1 MKSDRELMKLLES
14 DPNAGM
20 VQIMEQ
26 YLKLVHSIAA
36 DLKNPEDVK
45 DCINETFT
53 DFYRY
58 RSSFDPDKGSLDHY
72 LAAITRRNAAD
83 IAARN
88 KKHTSEELPEQAGID
103 PVNTWDRQIDLE
115 SAIQGLSS
123 MDAALI
129 RMKYYQGKSL
139 QEIANSLGISYEA
152 TKKRHQ
158 RSLAALKKALIT
170 ALILAL
176 LAALAACAYIALRYF
191 GIIPGY
197 GVQTDPSTTQYV
209 LSDVETIQSDHFQIT
224 VADAWLRDGVMDIR
238 ILFEWTDPNTDVHVI
253 IDDNYGRSWFE
264 DAQLGDGIGGKL
276 YYGSDVLDWES
287 GKFTVTYVLYDPQLI
302 QDEEGLI
309 CVILFDGA
317 QIRFRLSEAQTQTP
331 EQTGYSVVTENG
343 GFYALPRIEDGHL
356 YVQIYPLD
364 PENYTIDPM
373 LTFHYMKYQ
382 FGLSGDVT
390 ATAEDGTVL
399 TGSIVKNPEQ
409 VSNDF
414 YEWDFGEAE
423 PGEYTLHIP
432 FVFVSRD
439 LTEYTKENIWT
450 PLSYT
455 DGEAVTITVPGGT
468 VTFGAVQ
475 TLEQTQEGLYRWWV
489 PREVDISSA
498 YQLLS
503 VNFIFMPDG
512 TQIIPENTLLST
524 NEVVSQDG
532 IAGYECSCAVDLSG
546 IRVKLHRISFLWECD
561 MTIPL
566 RAEE

>member
-1 MKSDRELMKLLES
+1 MQLLES
-14 DPNAGM
+14 DPNEGM
-20 VQIMEQ
+20 VKIMEQ
-26 YLKLVHSIAA
+26 YLRLVHCIAA
-36 DLKNPEDVK
+36 GLKNPEDVK
-45 DCINETFT
+45 DCINDTFT

-58 RSSFDPDKGSLDHY
+58 RDNFEPDKGTLAQY

-88 KKHTSEELPEQAGID
+88 KKHAAEELQDQAGTDPTGAWDAQLDVERAID
-103 PVNTWDRQIDLE
+103 
-115 SAIQGLSS
+115 GLSDT
-123 MDAALI
+123 DAALI

-158 RSLAALKKALIT
+158 RSLVALKKALIT
-170 ALILAL
+170 MLILAL
-176 LAALAACAYIALRYF
+176 LAALAACTYIALRYF

-209 LSDVETIQSDHFQIT
+209 LSDVQTIQSDHFRIT

-253 IDDNYGRSWFE
+253 LPDQYSRSWFA

-276 YYGSDVLDWES
+276 YEGTSACDWES
-287 GKFTVTYVLYDPQLI
+287 GTFTVTYVLYDPQLI
-302 QDEEGLI
+302 QDEEGLT

-373 LTFHYMKYQ
+373 LTFYHMKYQ

-390 ATAEDGTVL
+390 ATADDGTVL
-399 TGSIVKNPEQ
+399 TGSIVRNPEQ
-409 VSNDF
+409 VSTDF
-414 YEWDFGEAE
+414 YEWDFGEAG

-439 LTEYTKENIWT
+439 LTEYMKENVWT
-450 PLSYT
+450 MLSFT
-455 DGEAVTITVPGGT
+455 DGEAIPITVPGGT
-468 VTFGAVQ
+468 VTLGAVQ
-475 TLEQTQEGLYRWWV
+475 TLEQTEEGLYHWWI
-489 PREVDISSA
+489 PREADISSA

-503 VNFIFMPDG
+503 VNFNFMPDG

-524 NEVVSQDG
+524 IEGVSEDG
-532 IAGYECSCAVDLSG
+532 IAGFDCTCAVDLSG
-546 IRVKLHRISFLWECD
+546 VRVHLFRISFLWECD
-561 MTIPL
+561 VTIPL